1 MERIPQEILQ
11 QVINEVVNK
20 EGLWSSLIL
29 RRVNRSWDR
38 TVLRAICIEG
48 VLDPLSNYGCSDT
61 SLQRPLEN
69 SYHRCFPHMLQRPPH
84 WHIVPILETLA
95 LSSTRYVLNA
105 ASLAIRRAVDWIEQ
119 NFQKEFPNR
128 SCNTRM
134 LSEIIVI
141 IDKDLWLWSLF
152 KRVGY
157 KPTETCEK
165 DGEMDLRRSAD
176 LIMGLAVYTGDI
188 QLYRSIRERIP
199 NYQDAIVA
207 TTMVA
212 AYRGNEEILKEMLD
226 IAKQA
231 KTKFPHLG
239 KTSTGYL
246 RAPHWCEIFKSS
258 ITYNVNSIHGGIS
271 IIRQLAIA
279 GHAEVL
285 RRAIGYQ
292 PWWKHLTFAIQEAM
306 CLTQDLD
313 TLKVLWDALSEI
325 PDDRLIKLVAMQRAA
340 FVAVVFGGTEIV
352 AYLLSQGLKPE
363 EPIAHAVDTLTGG
376 VMRSP
381 AKESIMMTAVKYG
394 RKDVVKLLLD
404 HGVHPDT
411 SARSIGQTSE
421 SAVALAVKAGR
432 TDIQELFSQYGYCLH
447 SA

>member
-1 MERIPQEILQ
+1 
-11 QVINEVVNK
+11 
-20 EGLWSSLIL
+20 
-29 RRVNRSWDR
+29 
-38 TVLRAICIEG
+38 
-48 VLDPLSNYGCSDT
+48 
-61 SLQRPLEN
+61 
-69 SYHRCFPHMLQRPPH
+69 MLQRPPH

-119 NFQKEFPNR
+119 NFQEEFPNH
-128 SCNTRM
+128 
-134 LSEIIVI
+134 
-141 IDKDLWLWSLF
+141 KDLWLWSLF
-152 KRVGY
+152 ERAGY
-157 KPTETCEK
+157 KPIEMCEK
-165 DGEMDLRRSAD
+165 DGEMVLRRSAD
-176 LIMGLAVYTGDI
+176 LVMGLAVYTGDI
-188 QLYRSIRERIP
+188 QLYRSVRERIP
-199 NYQDAIVA
+199 NCQDAIVA

-212 AYRGNEEILKEMLD
+212 AYRGNEDILKEMLD
-226 IAKQA
+226 IAKRT

-246 RAPHWCEIFKSS
+246 RAPHWCEIFETS
-258 ITYNVNSIHGGIS
+258 ITYNVNSIHGGIA

-279 GHAEVL
+279 GHAEIL
-285 RRAIGYQ
+285 RQAIGDQ
-292 PWWKHLTFAIQEAM
+292 PWWKHLTFAVQEAM

-325 PDDRLIKLVAMQRAA
+325 PDDRLIKLAAMQRAA
-340 FVAVVFGGTEIV
+340 LVAVVFGNTEIV

-363 EPIAHAVDTLTGG
+363 EPIDHAVDTLTGG

-411 SARSIGQTSE
+411 SARSISQTSE
-421 SAVALAVKAGR
+421 SAVALAVTAGR
-432 TDIQELFSQYGYCLH
+432 TDIQELFSQYGHCLH
-447 SA
+447 PA